1 MIKTLLQPV
10 KPHCTTVLVSE
21 TEGHYLD
28 YLVGKALDMPM
39 YMSKRG
45 DWMTAPY
52 GGFNSRQGIPYWK
65 PTVDWSQAG
74 PIIVSAGISVRPSF
88 EDERG
93 GWTASLWDNN
103 NTVFESGATLLIA
116 AMRCLVVSRLGEEV
130 ELPFVE
136 EVK

>member
-1 MIKTLLQPV
+1 
-10 KPHCTTVLVSE
+10 VLVSE

-52 GGFNSRQGIPYWK
+52 GEFNSRQGIPYWK
-65 PTVDWSQAG
+65 PTVDWSQGG
-74 PIIVSAGISVRPSF
+74 PIIEREKIAVWFHTEYGCWCSADIAWMDADIDGDAFMDMPDAF
-88 EDERG
+88 RG
-93 GWTASLWDNN
+93 PTP
-103 NTVFESGATLLIA
+103 LIA